1 MWFIF
6 ISARRFYAGTALPSC
21 LAAWTG
27 TWPLRREPLNS
38 TGGTLTHEFA
48 HPSRAAAGWP
58 VYSTNAATP
67 SFFLFFSGA
76 GQARLS
82 NCPPAAPLKN
92 KKKGCGSWS
101 SYK

>member
-6 ISARRFYAGTALPSC
+6 ISARRFYARTALPSC

-27 TWPLRREPLNS
+27 TWPFRREPPNS

-58 VYSTNAATP
+58 VYSTLTLTRSPAPRPGTP
-67 SFFLFFSGA
+67 SASTGGLVEGLFGFLA
-76 GQARLS
+76 GLFDARVF
-82 NCPPAAPLKN
+82 
-92 KKKGCGSWS
+92 
-101 SYK
+101 

>member
-6 ISARRFYAGTALPSC
+6 ISARRFYARTALPSC

-27 TWPLRREPLNS
+27 TWPFRREPPNS

-58 VYSTNAATP
+58 VYRHATDAEII
-67 SFFLFFSGA
+67 LFVFQRRGLD
-76 GQARLS
+76 RLS
-82 NCPPAAPLKN
+82 NSVPVAPLKN
-92 KKKGCGSWS
+92 KKKGGVVAVRL
-101 SYK
+101 